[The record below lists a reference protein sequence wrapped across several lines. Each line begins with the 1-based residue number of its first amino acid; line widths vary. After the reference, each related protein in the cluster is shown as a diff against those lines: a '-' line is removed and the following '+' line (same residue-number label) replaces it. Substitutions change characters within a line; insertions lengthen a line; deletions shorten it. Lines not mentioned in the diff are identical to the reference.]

1 MVQAPRSAAMPNR
14 VFLGARGPAAQ
25 RKPDQSIGGT
35 RLGRRVVEPRRTLI
49 IDRVAVRRLFR
60 ITGPTQI
67 ASDWLIQWHAAVA
80 LVVLPGDCVA
90 APDWCSSNREPGAS
104 AANAR
109 RTLTR
114 AKNPAAPKG
123 ELWGASAGVVPST
136 ASSRCPQL
144 LARRSFCAPG
154 NMRPNRVAVCAL
166 TNTANVPPNRPVDP
180 GPSFDAAHGCA
191 HLCALAYIRARFLVL
206 YCPQQ

>member
-136 ASSRCPQL
+136 GVKSLPPALGAAFL
-144 LARRSFCAPG
+144 LRDGEYAPE
-154 NMRPNRVAVCAL
+154 A
-166 TNTANVPPNRPVDP
+166 
-180 GPSFDAAHGCA
+180 GCGSV
-191 HLCALAYIRARFLVL
+191 R
-206 YCPQQ
+206 